1 MLAIPSPR
9 PERPPLAF
17 LDELASFITGAAVFG
32 GVVSVLL
39 LILAATGVLRLAGV
53 TAQRSVTLIGSV
65 AGVTIVLALLA
76 VLLRG

>member
-1 MLAIPSPR
+1 VLAIPNPR

-17 LDELASFITGAAVFG
+17 LDDLASFLSGVAVFG
-32 GVVSVLL
+32 GIVTVLL

-53 TAQRSVTLIGSV
+53 TAQRSVTVIGSV

-76 VLLRG
+76 VLVRG

>member
-1 MLAIPSPR
+1 VLAIPNPR